1 MAPDDRHKRRVS
13 FYRTFALAMELPLI
27 IVLAPVIGFALGQW
41 LDTKLGT
48 SFLSLL
54 LGIVGFAAGVREV
67 LRRIPKGEDGEGNGQ
82 GPGSGNE
89 QREDEN
95 SGDANGHDRG

>member
-1 MAPDDRHKRRVS
+1 MAPDDRSKRRVS
-13 FYRTFALAMELPLI
+13 LYRTFALAMELPLI
-27 IVLAPVIGFALGQW
+27 IVLAPVIGFVLGQW

-67 LRRIPKGEDGEGNGQ
+67 LRRIPKGEDGEGNGP